1 MALELSE
8 HVFVA
13 SMVAWTLAS
22 AGVLHRLSWPA
33 EHPNSALA
41 AGHHLSALDDRHGL
55 VATLQLQ
62 LDDSLRDHRGQQ
74 LVANAQRHLRKQS
87 VPALFHDAT

>member
-41 AGHHLSALDDRHGL
+41 SGHHFVLLMI
-55 VATLQLQ
+55 ATA
-62 LDDSLRDHRGQQ
+62 SSPRFSFSSTTACVITAVSR
-74 LVANAQRHLRKQS
+74 
-87 VPALFHDAT
+87 